1 MMSEESM
8 YRGYQ
13 ENKYD
18 ADHDVMHVFLGS
30 QAYSSSEEV
39 RKNIFVTRNDDTEA
53 IVGFTILNFKGR
65 NQMLVQAL
73 YPQFDF
79 SIGYHCKGD

>member
-1 MMSEESM
+1 MMSDEPK

-30 QAYSSSEEV
+30 QRDSSSEEV
-39 RKNIFVTRNDDTEA
+39 RKNIFVTRNDYTEA
-53 IVGFTILNFKGR
+53 IVGFIILDFKEK
-65 NQMLVQAL
+65 NQQLVELL

-79 SIGYHCKGD
+79 SIGYHSDGK

>member
-39 RKNIFVTRNDDTEA
+39 VDDVFVTRNDDTEA

>member
-1 MMSEESM
+1 MAMTKPT
-8 YRGYQ
+8 YHGYQ

-39 RKNIFVTRNDDTEA
+39 VEDIYVTRNDDTEA
-53 IVGFTILNFKGR
+53 IVGFTILDFKAR
-65 NQMLVQAL
+65 NDQLVRAL

-79 SIGYHCKGD
+79 SIGYCSKGD